1 METLPSAAE
10 RQQLVSFF
18 LEVAAGQTAD
28 VAARFLEATVGSL
41 MRLYSSSMSAMKVVA
56 CSHRSYLDRLMELL
70 GGLRL
75 KLVENMLASG
85 SSVQGA
91 LEDEARAPL
100 PVVRDILNEDPAF
113 FRSQPSLDVPFGISR
128 HSAIWESSESVLST
142 SNGTHD
148 NLASLY
154 TPPFSLMFQGRFD
167 QAKVEAS
174 RRGKWLLL
182 NLQSHE
188 EFSSHMLNRDTWAN
202 QAVAETIHS
211 NFIFWQVYHDN
222 IEGKK
227 VCTYYNLF
235 KLPAVLLIDPITG
248 QKMNAWTGM
257 VHPERLLEGLLPFLD
272 KGPKEHHAFLL
283 QKQKQRAA
291 HDSAV
296 INVADQYTPEKTYN
310 SSLSPAVPISKE
322 AVKDDV
328 EMVQAIATSLE
339 DTRGP
344 RPLVM
349 DEESRPEKS
358 HATNSNE
365 KLTYPPLL
373 EEPQGSKGLCRV
385 AIRFP
390 NGCRLQRK
398 FLLTDSIKLLWSFCS
413 SKLEDGLKRPF
424 HFIQFYLGAS
434 RSLEYEKDLTFD
446 AAGLSN
452 SLISLVWD

>member
-10 RQQLVSFF
+10 RQQLISFF
-18 LEVAAGQTAD
+18 LEVAADQTAD
-28 VAARFLEATVGSL
+28 VAARFLEATGWKFDEAVQLFYVSNESGGVE
-41 MRLYSSSMSAMKVVA
+41 SSFLPPQTNGITR
-56 CSHRSYLDRLMELL
+56 C
-70 GGLRL
+70 
-75 KLVENMLASG
+75 VENMLASG

-91 LEDEARAPL
+91 LEDEVRAPL
-100 PVVRDILNEDPAF
+100 PVVRDIFNEDPAF

-174 RRGKWLLL
+174 LRGKWLLL

-283 QKQKQRAA
+283 LKQKQRAA

-296 INVADQYTPEKTYN
+296 INVAG
-310 SSLSPAVPISKE
+310 KE

-344 RPLVM
+344 RPLVT

-385 AIRFP
+385 AIRLP
-390 NGCRLQRK
+390 DGCRLQRK